1 MTAKVQKPEQFG
13 HVAVLMGGHAA
24 ERQVSLKS
32 GAAVYEAL
40 KRKGVDA
47 VGIDV
52 TASPIDAM
60 AGQNFDRVFNIIHG
74 RGGEDGVLQGV
85 LEVLGIPYTGSGV
98 MASALS
104 MDKLRTK
111 LCWQG
116 YGLVTPQWC
125 LLKDAGDIDA
135 CIEKLGFPVIVKPAQ
150 EGSSIGMSKATNR
163 DELVSAL
170 KVAAEYHCDVYAE
183 AWVTGKEYTVAVL
196 AGEALPVIRLETPN
210 VFYDYEAKYQAT
222 TTQYHCPCGL
232 SEDEELQLRKLA
244 VIASEVVGVRG
255 WGRVDVFIDASGQY
269 QLIEINTVPG
279 MTDHSLV
286 PMAARQAGIDFDD
299 LVWRIL
305 ETSVG

>member
-1 MTAKVQKPEQFG
+1 VIKKAEVFG
-13 HVAVLMGGHAA
+13 RVAVLMGGSAA
-24 ERQVSLKS
+24 ERPVSLKS
-32 GAAVYEAL
+32 GAAVYDAL

-47 VGIDV
+47 IAIDV
-52 TASPIDAM
+52 TGSPIEAL
-60 AGQNFDRVFNIIHG
+60 AGQKFDRVFNIIHG

-98 MASALS
+98 MASALT

-116 YGLVTPQWC
+116 YGLVTPQWF
-125 LLKDAGDIDA
+125 LLKSADDVDQ

-150 EGSSIGMSKATNR
+150 EGSSIGMSKASNR
-163 DELVSAL
+163 EELLKAL
-170 KVAAEYHCDVYAE
+170 KLASEYRCDVYAE
-183 AWVTGKEYTVAVL
+183 AWVTGKEYTVAIL
-196 AGEALPVIRLETPN
+196 DGKALPIIRLQTPN
-210 VFYDYEAKYQAT
+210 AFYDYEAKYQAT

-232 SEDEELQLRKLA
+232 SEDQERQLGELA
-244 VIASEVVGVRG
+244 VKAGEVAGIKG
-255 WGRVDVFIDASGQY
+255 WARVDVFVDDDEQY

-286 PMAARQAGIDFDD
+286 PMAAKQAGINFDE

-305 ETSVG
+305 EIC